1 MSDLVVCIR
10 EPVWVQVL
18 VKVVV
23 LFVKVVIW
31 QFVDRLDKFDRCVAC
46 LIITTLTKT
55 CTQIGSLTQKTKSDS
70 NKLMDGK
77 D

>member
-23 LFVKVVIW
+23 LFVKVD
-31 QFVDRLDKFDRCVAC
+31 QYLHKVDYNEVLVTDENMGLC
-46 LIITTLTKT
+46 L
-55 CTQIGSLTQKTKSDS
+55 
-70 NKLMDGK
+70 
-77 D
+77 